1 MQKAVVPI
9 WHWKSVKYQIDVMI
23 QILTNLERNRTEALQ
38 SWNPDLRY
46 SVDMI
51 LVQQFHRYLARV
63 KDNDKRDKKN
73 SCNEEGDDHGNAD
86 SNVPPALPQADSC
99 EKASGGDK
107 NGGELGEKADYYQTV
122 PLAGPCG
129 GEDADGHEEDDAEVV
144 GNDAWPP
151 GHKHRHTA
159 SQL

>member
-1 MQKAVVPI
+1 
-9 WHWKSVKYQIDVMI
+9 
-23 QILTNLERNRTEALQ
+23 
-38 SWNPDLRY
+38 
-46 SVDMI
+46 MI

-86 SNVPPALPQADSC
+86 SNVPLALSQPDSC

-107 NGGELGEKADYYQTV
+107 NGGELGEKANYYQTV
-122 PLAGPCG
+122 PLAGSCG

-144 GNDAWPP
+144 GNDVRPP

>member
-1 MQKAVVPI
+1 
-9 WHWKSVKYQIDVMI
+9 
-23 QILTNLERNRTEALQ
+23 
-38 SWNPDLRY
+38 
-46 SVDMI
+46 MI

-86 SNVPPALPQADSC
+86 SNVPLALSQPDSC

-107 NGGELGEKADYYQTV
+107 NGGELGEKADNNQTV

-151 GHKHRHTA
+151 GHKHSHTA